1 MNWGRGILIVIILF
15 LAGMLTM
22 VFIATKQNNDLIDD
36 NYYEKELA
44 FQGQIDAAK
53 KLDAVDESSLL
64 KQDAQTISVVL
75 PASLATKVTDGT
87 VIFLRSDD
95 ASKDVSVKLNPDKDG
110 VQVLSNNKFEKG
122 YYTARIT
129 WKNNDSLCF
138 REEKIFVNK

>member
-87 VIFLRSDD
+87 VVFLRNDD

>member
-87 VIFLRSDD
+87 VVFLRSDD